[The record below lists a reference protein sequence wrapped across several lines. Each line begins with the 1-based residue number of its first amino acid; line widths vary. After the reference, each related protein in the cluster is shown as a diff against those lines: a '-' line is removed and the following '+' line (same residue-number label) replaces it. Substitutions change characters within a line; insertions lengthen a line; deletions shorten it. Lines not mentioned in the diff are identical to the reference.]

1 MLGRKRRMQTYAYHY
16 LCMYYAAMGAR
27 WWPFGASRDTR
38 RTFDAPASQSGPRFT
53 FEAPPELT
61 GLMAPSSLDAPISR
75 REAMSVPAVMRARNL
90 ICSTLAT
97 LPLRYHAPDR
107 TTQPWPLFEQPD
119 PDMPTSV
126 VWAHTYEDLLFEGV
140 AWWRV
145 TRFGWHGFPVE
156 ARHVPPGS
164 VHVHGS
170 TWPAGNVVSPDQ
182 AIPLDGRVFI
192 DGIEVP
198 DSEIIRFDSPN
209 PPLLIHAARAIRT
222 ALKLDRA
229 AALYSDDPMPLGAFV
244 PQEGADPLSTEP
256 GSAGDGTDRSE
267 VDALLDEWE
276 AARSRRAWGY
286 VSGVKP
292 ELLQWDPK
300 KLQLAEQRQHAV
312 LEIARAVGVDPEDL
326 GVSTTSR
333 TYQNSEDRR
342 KAFLDFNL
350 GPWVSAVQD
359 RLSMRDITPRGY
371 QARIDFAGFL
381 RSDALTRMQVYKA
394 GLEVGAYVEEEI
406 RELEDRPAL
415 TPAQRA
421 ARIPAPQ
428 PVADPQEEPQMSG
441 LRAVPDAANFAED
454 TADATTVTFDLSAD
468 TVNFRV
474 NPDKRTIS
482 GLAVP
487 WNKVAYSRGQKWK
500 FLPGSLH
507 WTEPSRVK
515 ANLDHDHERVVGKAV
530 RLEPTQ
536 VGLDTSVQLGRSPEA
551 KRALEDAEDG
561 IFDGF
566 SIEVQ
571 FNQAVGDKITADP
584 EDQSVN
590 LVHRATLSGIALT
603 PMPAF
608 DDARIAAVAASKT
621 GDMTVTAPKTA
632 DVAAAAAGEAAPYD
646 AALTTFTEKLTEKI
660 GESTGQLTEKIGDAV
675 EAAFKTAFEK
685 LDNTPGD
692 GPQPVRA
699 ARYTVTREAPVYSMT
714 GGGPSL
720 VRDAWYAR
728 VEHDDDA
735 KERIRKYRQQSE
747 EMSKLAQAARFTTSN
762 TSNASAIIP
771 PGYRPDLYIPELGQG
786 RPLVNAL
793 SMGTITNA
801 TPFVVPVFGSVTGA
815 TGDHVEGVNPT
826 DGTLNFNTKTVTPG
840 AVSGR
845 LVLTREIVDSS
856 NPAIDQIALAT
867 MRESYARQTEAK
879 VYAALNGTN
888 GAGGV
893 ITGDT
898 VPSGAQASTVVAP
911 DTNAGK
917 QALAKHIRERLA
929 KYPFNRFAAP
939 GRALMGQR
947 ATSRL
952 ATAVDTTER
961 PLFPSIGAENSS
973 GLGNAITQGWMIDGL
988 AFTPAWAMT
997 GVAVGDSQILMLNP
1011 ADAWAWESAL
1021 LTFKFEEKSGP
1032 ALIELALFGYFAT
1045 HVLRPVGLSG
1055 IRMTDA

>member
-1 MLGRKRRMQTYAYHY
+1 MRL
-16 LCMYYAAMGAR
+16 MGAR

-38 RTFDAPASQSGPRFT
+38 RTFDAPATQNGPRFT

-61 GLMAPSSLDAPISR
+61 GLMAPDSLAAPISR

-156 ARHVPPGS
+156 ARHIPPGS

-182 AIPLDGRVFI
+182 MIPVDGRVFI
-192 DGIEVP
+192 DGVEVP
-198 DSEIIRFDSPN
+198 DNEIIRFDSPN
-209 PPLLIHAARAIRT
+209 PPLLVHAARAIRT

-421 ARIPAPQ
+421 ARTPAP
-428 PVADPQEEPQMSG
+428 PAPRPQEEPQMTR
-441 LRAVPDAANFAED
+441 LRAVNFAED
-454 TADATTVTFDLSAD
+454 TEPARVTFAGDDIAAS
-468 TVNFRV
+468 FRV
-474 NPDKRTIS
+474 NAEKRTVS

-487 WNKVAYSRGQKWK
+487 WGKVARSGFAKWK
-500 FLPGSLH
+500 FAEGALH
-507 WTEPSRVK
+507 WSADARVK
-515 ANLDHDHERVVGKAV
+515 LNMDHDHGQTIGRGV
-530 RLEPTQ
+530 RLQSTSP
-536 VGLDTSVQLGRSPEA
+536 GLDVTFKVARGAEGD
-551 KRALEDAEDG
+551 KALAYAEDG
-561 IFDGF
+561 VYDGF
-566 SIEVQ
+566 SIEVA
-571 FNQAVGDKITADP
+571 FEGEADGWTPDPADESVRLVHSATLQAV
-584 EDQSVN
+584 
-590 LVHRATLSGIALT
+590 ALT
-603 PMPAF
+603 AMPAF
-608 DDARIAAVAASKT
+608 DDARVAAVAASKT

-660 GESTGQLTEKIGDAV
+660 GDSTGQLTEKIGDAV

-735 KERIRKYRQQSE
+735 KERIRKYRAQSE
-747 EMSKLAQAARFTTSN
+747 DMAKLAQAARFTTSN

-939 GRALMGQR
+939 GRSLMGQR

-997 GVAVGDSQILMLNP
+997 GVAAGDSQILMLNP